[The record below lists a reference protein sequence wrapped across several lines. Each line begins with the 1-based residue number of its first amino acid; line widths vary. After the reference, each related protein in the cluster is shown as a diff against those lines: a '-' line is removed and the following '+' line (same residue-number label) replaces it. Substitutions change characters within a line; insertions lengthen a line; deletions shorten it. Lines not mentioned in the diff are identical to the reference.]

1 MAEKPTY
8 EEFKQRV
15 RGLDKAEPDR
25 KQAMAVLPERSGE
38 TAQPFIRV
46 LMICFLLSIGLFTGR
61 AHAQDL
67 SEEKLHRRNLVI
79 AIDEGYAPQTF
90 LDVDDQ
96 PVGIFVD
103 IWRLWSKK
111 IGINVTFLRGNWND
125 SLANLKSGKADIHSG
140 LFYSDTRAEWIAFSQ
155 PFYGVGS
162 YLFSLAESDKLDLRK
177 DLASKKIGTMAGS
190 FQEEYLRQNYPK
202 VESVTFM
209 NREKMIRAVLD
220 KKIDALLAEGPAMAV
235 ILDRFGLTGKFYI
248 GDVMFRK
255 EFHAGVLNKNNQLF
269 SLVKKGF
276 DAISEQELAEIER
289 QWIQD
294 PKRQYFKEE
303 LAYVLDAIPAL
314 VWIAKDPECR
324 IITGNRFVNDMFGV
338 ADDANVSQTA
348 AKNGQ
353 AMKIIH
359 LKPDGTE
366 LLAEE
371 LPMQQSIARGEAV
384 RNVEFSYLFPDGRQ
398 VFAIGNAVP
407 LFDEHGRIRGSV
419 GAFLDIT
426 ETKQASARLH
436 KRTQMFLIAAVG
448 FAAVLGIMLI
458 VMARMWQ
465 IAKRKG
471 EALRESERNFKTV
484 IDQSPMS
491 TEIYELTGFQ
501 IQVNKAWEKMWDI
514 TPEVTIGKF
523 NVLTD
528 PQMKKL
534 SVYPQIKEAFLEHNR
549 QFVEESYFDPGA
561 SGFKARARYM
571 RSHIYPIRNEKG
583 EVRNIVVTHEDITE
597 RKHAEAE
604 KIKAHKHAAKQEKY
618 ALVGQIAGKMAH
630 DFNNILGV
638 IMGNAEL
645 SLLDCKDTETRRT
658 LELIFEQ
665 TVRGKNL
672 TKNLV
677 AFAKDQEPKQKYF
690 RVNEKID
697 LVFNLLKKDLDG
709 IRVTKEE
716 SPDVPELLADP
727 GMIEHGFVNLV
738 QNSIHALSKVEHP
751 IIITRTYCSGDNI
764 CIEIEDNGCG
774 IQKEH
779 IEKIYEPSFTLK
791 GSKDV
796 IGSYKSGIKGTG
808 YGMAN
813 VKKYVELHKGDI
825 SVESES
831 GSGTKII
838 ITLPIIKKELTKEET
853 VEIQEEITHFE
864 KYILLVEDE
873 MAISDVQYRVLSN
886 DPCNH
891 KVDIAPNG
899 QVAMDLFDRNR
910 YDFIS
915 LDYVLPGG
923 INGMD
928 VYNRIRETDKNI
940 PILFV
945 SGNIEFLES
954 IKELK
959 QRDVNIDHVSKPCQN
974 KDYVTSINKLLEQ
987 TPTE

>member
-1 MAEKPTY
+1 MSEKPII
-8 EEFKQRV
+8 K
-15 RGLDKAEPDR
+15 
-25 KQAMAVLPERSGE
+25 VL
-38 TAQPFIRV
+38 T
-46 LMICFLLSIGLFTGR
+46 ICFLLSIGLFTGR
-61 AHAQDL
+61 LHAQDL
-67 SEEKLHRRNLVI
+67 SDEE
-79 AIDEGYAPQTF
+79 
-90 LDVDDQ
+90 
-96 PVGIFVD
+96 
-103 IWRLWSKK
+103 
-111 IGINVTFLRGNWND
+111 
-125 SLANLKSGKADIHSG
+125 
-140 LFYSDTRAEWIAFSQ
+140 
-155 PFYGVGS
+155 
-162 YLFSLAESDKLDLRK
+162 
-177 DLASKKIGTMAGS
+177 
-190 FQEEYLRQNYPK
+190 LRQRN
-202 VESVTFM
+202 
-209 NREKMIRAVLD
+209 
-220 KKIDALLAEGPAMAV
+220 
-235 ILDRFGLTGKFYI
+235 
-248 GDVMFRK
+248 
-255 EFHAGVLNKNNQLF
+255 
-269 SLVKKGF
+269 
-276 DAISEQELAEIER
+276 
-289 QWIQD
+289 
-294 PKRQYFKEE
+294 EE
-303 LAYVLDAIPAL
+303 LSSVLDAIPAL

-324 IITGNRFVNDMFGV
+324 TITGNRFVKDMFGV

-353 AMKIIH
+353 AVKIIH

-371 LPMQQSIARGEAV
+371 LPMQQSIASGEAV
-384 RNVEFSYLFPDGRQ
+384 RNMEFSYLFSDGRQ

-407 LFDEHGRIRGSV
+407 LFDEHGQIRGAV

-426 ETKQASARLH
+426 ETKQASAKLH
-436 KRTQMFLIAAVG
+436 KRTQMFFTAAGG
-448 FAAVLGIMLI
+448 FIVVLGVMLI

-465 IAKRKG
+465 TTKRA
-471 EALRESERNFKTV
+471 EVALKARESFLNRV
-484 IDQSPMS
+484 IDQSPFAIWISDANGTMQRANPA
-491 TEIYELTGFQ
+491 L
-501 IQVNKAWEKMWDI
+501 KKMLNATD
-514 TPEVTIGKF
+514 EQLIGKY
-523 NVLTD
+523 NVLNDTVAEKAGLMPLVRTVFEENKTINFSVEWCGYD
-528 PQMKKL
+528 MPNMDLKDSKSTICEGTMFPIHNAENKL
-534 SVYPQIKEAFLEHNR
+534 TN
-549 QFVEESYFDPGA
+549 
-561 SGFKARARYM
+561 
-571 RSHIYPIRNEKG
+571 
-583 EVRNIVVTHEDITE
+583 VVCNWIDITE

-604 KIKAHKHAAKQEKY
+604 KIKAHEHAAKQEKY

-645 SLLDCKDTETRRT
+645 SLLDCKDAETRRT
-658 LELIFEQ
+658 LELIFKQ

-677 AFAKDQEPKQKYF
+677 VFAKDQEPKQKYF
-690 RVNEKID
+690 RVNEKIN
-697 LVFNLLKKDLDG
+697 LVFNLLKKDLNG
-709 IRVTKEE
+709 INVTREE

-751 IIITRTYCSGDNI
+751 IITTRTYCSGENI

-774 IQKEH
+774 IPKEH

-813 VKKYVELHKGDI
+813 VKKYIELHKGGI

-838 ITLPIIKKELTKEET
+838 ITLPIIKKELTKKET
-853 VEIQEEITHFE
+853 IEIQEEITHFE

-899 QVAMDLFDRNR
+899 QVAMDLFDRNQ

-915 LDYVLPGG
+915 LDYVLPSG

-928 VYNRIRETDKNI
+928 VYNHIRETDKNI

-954 IKELK
+954 IKKLK
-959 QRDVNIDHVSKPCQN
+959 QRDVNIDHISKPCQN

-987 TPTE
+987 TSARQ

>member
-1 MAEKPTY
+1 MSEKTIY
-8 EEFKQRV
+8 DVFEQRV
-15 RGLDKAEPDR
+15 RELEKAEPDH
-25 KQAMAVLPERSGE
+25 KDAVRALPEGSGE
-38 TAQPFIRV
+38 TSQPFIKV
-46 LMICFLLSIGLFTGR
+46 LMICFLLLICMFTGR
-61 AHAQDL
+61 VHAQDL
-67 SEEKLHRRNLVI
+67 SEE
-79 AIDEGYAPQTF
+79 E
-90 LDVDDQ
+90 
-96 PVGIFVD
+96 
-103 IWRLWSKK
+103 
-111 IGINVTFLRGNWND
+111 
-125 SLANLKSGKADIHSG
+125 
-140 LFYSDTRAEWIAFSQ
+140 
-155 PFYGVGS
+155 
-162 YLFSLAESDKLDLRK
+162 
-177 DLASKKIGTMAGS
+177 
-190 FQEEYLRQNYPK
+190 LRQRN
-202 VESVTFM
+202 
-209 NREKMIRAVLD
+209 
-220 KKIDALLAEGPAMAV
+220 
-235 ILDRFGLTGKFYI
+235 
-248 GDVMFRK
+248 
-255 EFHAGVLNKNNQLF
+255 
-269 SLVKKGF
+269 
-276 DAISEQELAEIER
+276 
-289 QWIQD
+289 
-294 PKRQYFKEE
+294 EE
-303 LAYVLDAIPAL
+303 LSSVLDAIPAL

-324 IITGNRFVNDMFGV
+324 VITGNRYVNDMFGV

-353 AMKIIH
+353 AVKIIH
-359 LKPDGTE
+359 LKPDGTQ

-371 LPMQQSIARGEAV
+371 MPMQQSIARGEAV
-384 RNVEFSYLFPDGRQ
+384 RNVEFSYLFPDGHQ

-426 ETKQASARLH
+426 KTKQASMRLQ
-436 KRTQMFLIAAVG
+436 KRTQMFLAAAGG
-448 FAAVLGIMLI
+448 FIVVLGIMLI
-458 VMARMWQ
+458 VLARMWQ
-465 IAKRKG
+465 TAKRKG
-471 EALRESERNFKTV
+471 EALRESEKNFRTV
-484 IDQSPMS
+484 IDQAPMS

-501 IQVNKAWEKMWDI
+501 IQVNKAWEKMWDAI
-514 TPEVTIGKF
+514 PEDAIGKF

-534 SVYPQIKEAFLEHNR
+534 SVYPQIKDAFFEHNR
-549 QFVEESYFDPGA
+549 QFIEEWYFDPGA

-597 RKHAEAE
+597 RKMAEEE
-604 KIKAHKHAAKQEKY
+604 KINAHEHAAKQEKY

-638 IMGNAEL
+638 IMGNTEL
-645 SLLDCKDTETRRT
+645 SLLDCKDTGTRRT

-665 TVRGKNL
+665 TIRGKNL

-677 AFAKDQEPKQKYF
+677 VFAKDLEPKQNYF

-697 LVFNLLKKDLDG
+697 LVFNLLKKDLYG
-709 IRVTKEE
+709 IKVIKEE
-716 SPDVPELLADP
+716 SQDVPELLADP
-727 GMIEHGFVNLV
+727 GMIEHGFVNLI
-738 QNSIHALSKVEHP
+738 QNSVHALSKVEHP

-774 IQKEH
+774 IQQEH

-791 GSKDV
+791 GSKDL

-813 VKKYVELHKGDI
+813 VKKYIELHKGSI
-825 SVESES
+825 SVKSES

-838 ITLPIIKKELTKEET
+838 ITLPIIKKELTKKET
-853 VEIQEEITHFE
+853 IEIQEEIIHFDQ
-864 KYILLVEDE
+864 YILLVEDE

-899 QVAMDLFDRNR
+899 QVAMDLFDRNQ

-923 INGMD
+923 INGMN
-928 VYNRIRETDKNI
+928 VYNHIRKTNKNI

-954 IKELK
+954 IKKLK

-987 TPTE
+987 TS